1 MRPSGNNLAGPSPS
15 LPSCSS
21 PDVPTHL
28 REPPLQS
35 LGLHR
40 AAGAGDVS
48 LVLFALENGQQVN
61 QTIHGISPLHVAAC
75 MGFVPVINVLL
86 AYGADVNIPKGK
98 TKWPDLVWKAPHLYT
113 LPLLMGICMQCA
125 HFSNMV
131 LDHSLW
137 TAICR
142 RPSRWPHSISTC
154 NVPRC

>member
-86 AYGADVNIPKGK
+86 AYGADVNILKGK
-98 TKWPDLVWKAPHLYT
+98 DKVAGPGVEGST
-113 LPLLMGICMQCA
+113 PL
-125 HFSNMV
+125 HFAAANG
-131 LDHSLW
+131 LSL
-137 TAICR
+137 I
-142 RPSRWPHSISTC
+142 HI
-154 NVPRC
+154 